1 MKSGQALTIWTAVP
15 ADIRNKILSNVFC
28 GQCGVDKRG
37 LDLIKDKVRIMS
49 VEKFL
54 GGLV

>member
-1 MKSGQALTIWTAVP
+1 MEPNISALKYFGTGL
-15 ADIRNKILSNVFC
+15 KIPHMYQVVN
-28 GQCGVDKRG
+28 KRG